1 MKIEHIALASNS
13 EQESDKF
20 FLDLLGL
27 EKLRNFTVSSDKMR
41 GFFGVNEAHNF
52 IRYGKGEFSV
62 EIIVTNKKELVKD
75 RFTHSCIVVEDGI
88 KLLEKA
94 EAMGY
99 KTIKV
104 PRDKGNG
111 YYLFLKDSFGNL
123 FEIKES

>member
-13 EQESDKF
+13 ERESDRF
-20 FLDLLGL
+20 FINLLGL
-27 EKLRNFTVSSDKMR
+27 EKIRNFMVSNDKMKK
-41 GFFGVNEAHNF
+41 FFNVDDAHNF
-52 IRYGKGEFSV
+52 IRYGKEEFSV
-62 EIIVTNKKELVKD
+62 EVIVTNKKEQVKD

-104 PRDKGNG
+104 PRDKDSG

>member
-13 EQESDKF
+13 ELESDNF
-20 FLDLLGL
+20 FIDLLGL
-27 EKLRNFTVSSDKMR
+27 EKIRNFTVSNDKMR
-41 GFFGVNEAHNF
+41 AFFSVDDAYNF
-52 IRYGKGEFSV
+52 IRYEKDELSV
-62 EIIVTNKKELVKD
+62 EVIITKKKEKVKD
-75 RFTHSCIVVEDGI
+75 RFTHFCIIVEDGI

-104 PRDKGNG
+104 PRDKDNG
-111 YYLFLKDSFGNL
+111 YYLSLKDSFGNL